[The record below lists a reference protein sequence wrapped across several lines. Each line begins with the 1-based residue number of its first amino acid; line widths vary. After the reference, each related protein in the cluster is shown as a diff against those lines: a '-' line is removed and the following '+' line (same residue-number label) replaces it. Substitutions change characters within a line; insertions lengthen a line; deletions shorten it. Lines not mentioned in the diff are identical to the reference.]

1 MVKPLVFARCNCS
14 MRLDSK
20 PIEPGPRFLLR
31 SHLPSSSFVMIFMRI
46 YMGSRGVT
54 KFLIKLIVKKVP
66 EPVENF
72 MHVTSENSW
81 IAWIRFSRSSGRA
94 TDLAEVCGVGRL
106 RKSELDGFFFHLIRF
121 LGVLSC
127 LKSQVAGFII
137 CRFCTSHQHIMV
149 IACLGSFVF

>member
-1 MVKPLVFARCNCS
+1 

-81 IAWIRFSRSSGRA
+81 IA
-94 TDLAEVCGVGRL
+94 
-106 RKSELDGFFFHLIRF
+106 
-121 LGVLSC
+121 
-127 LKSQVAGFII
+127 
-137 CRFCTSHQHIMV
+137 
-149 IACLGSFVF
+149 